1 MLSESLSEINSF
13 LEVQESRVIKMVM
26 FISECRSDGGGPEA
40 ALVRDTDNG
49 ETGVVSNTG
58 DNEGDVGVE
67 TDVGEADVARES

>member
-49 ETGVVSNTG
+49 EIGVLY
-58 DNEGDVGVE
+58 NERRLYKYLSGKFSGKIP
-67 TDVGEADVARES
+67 SP

>member
-49 ETGVVSNTG
+49 ETGVVY
-58 DNEGDVGVE
+58 NEGDVDVE

>member
-1 MLSESLSEINSF
+1 
-13 LEVQESRVIKMVM
+13 M

-40 ALVRDTDNG
+40 ALVRDIDNG